1 MEWLFNGIP
10 LIEFPEDYV
19 GFVYLIENLLDG
31 RKYIGKKLSTST
43 RTKLINGKKKKVK
56 TESNW
61 KKYFGSNDELIADVK
76 LHGAENFKRTI
87 LHMCISKSDCNYLE
101 AREQFD
107 MRVLEKPELFYNRW
121 IMVKVRGSQLK
132 LTNITL

>member
-1 MEWLFNGIP
+1 MFGGVP
-10 LIEFPEDYV
+10 LLEFPDDCV
-19 GFVYLIENLLDG
+19 GFVYLIENLLTG
-31 RKYIGKKLSTST
+31 KKYIGKKLSTST

-61 KKYFGSNDELIADVK
+61 KKYFGSNDELNADVK
-76 LHGAENFKRTI
+76 LHGVDKFKRTI
-87 LHMCISKSDCNYLE
+87 LHLCVSKSDCNYLE

-107 MRVLEKPELFYNRW
+107 MRVLENPELFYNRW

-132 LTNITL
+132 LTK

>member
-1 MEWLFNGIP
+1 MYWMFGGVP
-10 LIEFPEDYV
+10 LLEFPDDCV
-19 GFVYLIENLLDG
+19 GFVYLIENLLTG
-31 RKYIGKKLSTST
+31 KKYIGKKLSTST

-61 KKYFGSNDELIADVK
+61 KKYFGSNDELNADVK
-76 LHGAENFKRTI
+76 LHGVDKFKRTI
-87 LHMCISKSDCNYLE
+87 LHLCVSKSDCNYLE

-107 MRVLEKPELFYNRW
+107 MRVLENPELFYNRW

-132 LTNITL
+132 LTK